1 MKIVLRIRRF
11 DPQTDREPHD
21 EDYPVEAEPTE
32 RILDALIRVKDEQD
46 GSLSFRRSCGH
57 GVCGSDAMIIAGAER
72 LACKTLV
79 RDVAQEDGTLI
90 PIQPLRF
97 LPVQRDLMVDQAVFF
112 QKFKLVKPFLINGE
126 PVKEKER
133 IQSQAE
139 RAVFDDVTSCIL
151 CGACYSSCPVLEKNT
166 SYVGPASARAGGEIH
181 LRQQGPRAARE
192 DVGAGR
198 SRRGRGLRESLQ
210 LHAGVPSRDQD
221 HEEHQRDKEAPREGQ
236 GRKRMKLH
244 EFQAKGF
251 LREYGIPVPEGR
263 PASTPQ
269 EAKAIAASI
278 GCPVMVKAQ
287 VLVGGRGKAGG
298 VKMAKTPEE
307 AEARARDILGM
318 RIKGIEVQRVLV
330 AAAVDIAA
338 EFYMSLAVDRS
349 GKAVQCIASASGG
362 MDIEEIAATQ
372 PDRIVRFAL
381 DPEKGPVRETHY
393 AKLATEFKGDGL
405 SDQAWAFLQG
415 MYRLF
420 SEKDCSLVEINPCAK
435 TPQGKLIAADAKVIF
450 DDNALYRH
458 PELEN
463 LRSPEEYGADEMDA
477 RSNGLSYVGL
487 DGTIGCIVNGAGLSM
502 ATMDLIK
509 HFGGSPANFLD
520 VGGSSS
526 PEKVLNALRIILK
539 HRGLTA
545 ILINIFGG
553 ITRCDDI
560 ARGIV
565 MARERLSIPV
575 PLVIRLI
582 GTNETEGR
590 AILKGAGIDAYDDLT
605 EAVRGVVARARSGD
619 GKGSR

>member
-1 MKIVLRIRRF
+1 
-11 DPQTDREPHD
+11 
-21 EDYPVEAEPTE
+21 
-32 RILDALIRVKDEQD
+32 
-46 GSLSFRRSCGH
+46 
-57 GVCGSDAMIIAGAER
+57 
-72 LACKTLV
+72 
-79 RDVAQEDGTLI
+79 
-90 PIQPLRF
+90 
-97 LPVQRDLMVDQAVFF
+97 
-112 QKFKLVKPFLINGE
+112 
-126 PVKEKER
+126 
-133 IQSQAE
+133 
-139 RAVFDDVTSCIL
+139 
-151 CGACYSSCPVLEKNT
+151 
-166 SYVGPASARAGGEIH
+166 
-181 LRQQGPRAARE
+181 
-192 DVGAGR
+192 
-198 SRRGRGLRESLQ
+198 
-210 LHAGVPSRDQD
+210 
-221 HEEHQRDKEAPREGQ
+221 
-236 GRKRMKLH
+236 MKLH

-269 EAKAIAASI
+269 EARAIAASI
-278 GCPVMVKAQ
+278 GFPVMVKAQ

-298 VKMAKTPEE
+298 VKMAKSADE

-318 RIKGIEVQRVLV
+318 KIKGIEVQRVLM

-338 EFYMSLAVDRS
+338 EFYVSLAVDRS
-349 GKAVQCIASASGG
+349 GKTVQCIASASGG

-372 PDRIVRFAL
+372 PDRIIRFPL
-381 DPEKGPVRETHY
+381 DPENGPVAASHQG
-393 AKLATEFKGDGL
+393 KLASAFGREL
-405 SDQAWAFLQG
+405 SDQAWAILQG

-435 TPQGKLIAADAKVIF
+435 TQQGKLIAADAKVIF
-450 DDNALYRH
+450 DDNALFRH

-487 DGTIGCIVNGAGLSM
+487 EGTIGCIVNGAGLSM

-509 HFGGSPANFLD
+509 YFGGSPANFLD
-520 VGGSSS
+520 VGGSSN

-582 GTNETEGR
+582 GTNEAEGR
-590 AILKGAGIDAYDDLT
+590 AILKGAGIDAYEDLT
-605 EAVRGVVARARSGD
+605 EAVQGVVARARSTD
-619 GKGSR
+619 GKGTA